1 MTQIVLDAEVKMSF
15 AERLSTAGTTT
26 LMGMVAVFAVLTII
40 MLIVMLMGKIVGGQ
54 RREERGEEEGNPRL
68 PRLRYR
74 LRRRRLKRK
83 RRRATKSLPLPLPQ
97 PLPPSGRRKGNT
109 PADSGSYPSEK
120 QKPNPHGIS
129 NNFKEM

>member
-40 MLIVMLMGKIVGGQ
+40 MLIVMLMGKIVGGAQ
-54 RREERGEEEGNPRL
+54 GRARRRRRKPPL